1 MTDASHERA
10 RRRGHR
16 VDAPVPGSTYRLQL
30 SADFTFADAAARL
43 DYFARLGVTH
53 LYLSPILEAAP
64 GSTHY
69 YDVVDHSKVA
79 QSLGGEDALRDLSWK
94 AGERGIGLIA
104 DLVPNH
110 MAVPTPAFHNRA
122 LWDVLTHGE
131 DSDHSHWFDVDW
143 SSGDPVLMPV
153 LGQRIGTVL
162 AAGELSIETMVV
174 PGCEDAGEVPVLR
187 YYEHVFPIK
196 EGTENLPLADL
207 VDQQHYR
214 LAYWRVANE
223 ELNYRRFFD
232 VGSLVAVRVE
242 DEDVFDATHRVIV
255 NLVKDGTLQ
264 GLRIDHPDG
273 LADPA
278 GYLQRLHDA
287 TDGAWVV
294 VEKILEGDE
303 QLPGSWRTAGTTGYD
318 AAWRV
323 GALLRDPSGSSPLAA
338 TLHRVTGD
346 AMGTLPDLIAEAKRE
361 IVKESLSSEVHRL
374 TTIAHQICHSDV
386 RLRDHTWRA
395 LYDCLRTLLVT
406 FDRYRAYVVAGVTP
420 KQPSLD
426 AIDHAAERARGV
438 LDDERHETLDVVVD
452 LLKGAEVGSA
462 GRTGDA
468 NRREL
473 ITRFQQACGAVMAK
487 GVEDT
492 TYYRWTHLLSLCEVG
507 SPAGRFSLPPAGFH
521 AWADE
526 QQVVFP
532 HAMTCLTTHDT
543 KRSEDVRARLSVLS
557 EAAEEWDATVVSLQ
571 EATARIRPSL
581 LDGRTE
587 NLWWQTLVGTSDSQG
602 FMEWDRLEGYLIKAM
617 REAKTTTT
625 WTAVDAD
632 YESAVLWFAQST
644 HADPEVRTIVRAWH
658 KETAAGVRS
667 ATLAMKLIQLTM
679 PGVPDVYQGTEM
691 VAPSLVD
698 PDNRRAV
705 DFETYATALTRLD
718 TRAKPRTLAEEKL
731 LVTSRALRVRRDHPE
746 AFVGDECDYHP
757 LPSSSGHAV
766 VFSRTAAGIPLAI
779 TVATRLGLDL
789 ERLGGWRDHTVTL
802 PEGTWMDTL
811 SGRTFEGGAVA
822 LSDLLAGLPVALL
835 VAA

>member
-1 MTDASHERA
+1 MSEASHDRT
-10 RRRGHR
+10 RRLGHR
-16 VDAPVPGSTYRLQL
+16 EDAPVPTSTYRLQL
-30 SADFTFADAAARL
+30 NADFTFADAAARL
-43 DYFARLGVTH
+43 GYFSALGVTH

-64 GSTHY
+64 GSTHF
-69 YDVVDHSKVA
+69 YDVVDHSRIA
-79 QSLGGEDALRDLSWK
+79 ASLGGAEGLRDLSWK
-94 AGERGIGLIA
+94 AGEHGIGLIA
-104 DLVPNH
+104 DVVPNH
-110 MAVPTPAFHNRA
+110 MAVPTPAYHNKA
-122 LWDVLTHGE
+122 LWSVLSEGV
-131 DSDHSHWFDVDW
+131 DSDHAHWFDVDW

-162 AAGELSIETMVV
+162 AAGELSLDRMVV
-174 PGCEDAGEVPVLR
+174 PGFEDQGDVPVLR
-187 YYEHVFPIK
+187 YYEHVFPVRT
-196 EGTENLPLADL
+196 GTENLPLADL

-242 DEDVFDATHRVIV
+242 DEDVFEATHRVV
-255 NLVKDGTLQ
+255 VDLVRDGTLE

-278 GYLQRLHDA
+278 GYLQRLSEA

-303 QLPGSWRTAGTTGYD
+303 QLPRSWRTAGTTGYD

-323 GALLRDPSGSSPLAA
+323 GALLRDPAGSSPLAA
-338 TLHRVTGD
+338 TLHRVAGD
-346 AMGTLPDLIAEAKRE
+346 AMGTLPDMIGEAKRE
-361 IVKESLSSEVHRL
+361 IVKDSLSSEVHRL
-374 TTIAHQICHSDV
+374 ATIAHEICHSDV
-386 RLRDHTWRA
+386 RLRDHTWRS
-395 LYDCLRTLLVT
+395 LYDCIRTLLVA
-406 FDRYRAYVVAGVTP
+406 FDRYRAYVVAGVPP

-426 AIDHAAERARGV
+426 AIDHAVERALV
-438 LDDERHETLDVVVD
+438 HLDDERHETLEVVVD

-462 GRTGDA
+462 GRTDDA

-487 GVEDT
+487 GIEDT
-492 TYYRWTHLLSLCEVG
+492 AYYRWTHLLPLCEVG
-507 SPAGRFSLPPAGFH
+507 SPAGRFALPPAAFH

-526 QQVVFP
+526 QQQAFP
-532 HAMTCLTTHDT
+532 HGMTCLTTHDT

-557 EAAEEWDATVVSLQ
+557 EAAEDWDATVTRLQ

-587 NLWWQTLVGTSDSQG
+587 NLWWQTLVGTSDEHG
-602 FMEWDRLEGYLIKAM
+602 LMAWDRLEGYLIKAM
-617 REAKTTTT
+617 REAKTHTT
-625 WTAVDAD
+625 WTDVDSD

-644 HADPEVRTIVRAWH
+644 HAD
-658 KETAAGVRS
+658 AGVRS
-667 ATLAMKLIQLTM
+667 IVHDWHTAVAHGTRAGVLSLKLIQLTM
-679 PGVPDVYQGTEM
+679 PGVPDVYQGTEF

-705 DFETYATALTRLD
+705 DFDERSQALSRLMSG
-718 TRAKPRTLAEEKL
+718 AKPRTLSEEKL
-731 LVTSRALRVRRDHPE
+731 LVTARALQTRRDLSA
-746 AFVGDECDYHP
+746 AFTGPASGYHP

-766 VFSRTAAGIPLAI
+766 VYARTVDDVPRAI
-779 TVATRLGLDL
+779 TVATRLGHDL
-789 ERLGGWRDHTVTL
+789 EQLGGWREHTVTL
-802 PEGTWMDTL
+802 PDGRWRDVM
-811 SGRTFEGGAVA
+811 SGREFDGGTVDLAA
-822 LSDLLAGLPVALL
+822 LLPALPVALL